1 MTAVAKKKVDKTS
14 GSRQLAFRVPEALA
28 QRVERVAERLGLDT
42 SNFLRMLLLEQ
53 VGVYERRADR
63 IEAGE
68 EGGGEG

>member
-1 MTAVAKKKVDKTS
+1 MNAVAKKKVDKTS

-28 QRVERVAERLGLDT
+28 QRVERVSERLGLDT

-68 EGGGEG
+68 EGKSEE